1 MGAACSLEGPVAPHL
16 QADRAYE
23 AVPRLYGMCMDY
35 CAGHSALEAGVLLQ
49 EAGQGLWRG
58 WQRESNPPHP
68 IQTWLPQC
76 VNPQSSKKKAEAA
89 QPWCNTM
96 SS

>member
-49 EAGQGLWRG
+49 E
-58 WQRESNPPHP
+58 
-68 IQTWLPQC
+68 
-76 VNPQSSKKKAEAA
+76 
-89 QPWCNTM
+89 
-96 SS
+96 